1 MFAIPKQD
9 PLVSLQGHFDQ
20 REARAGPQSPRGP
33 GAFLYLPRSHQARPW
48 GYHSRPSLR
57 NPAAEWA
64 ALAPRGKLGLRCSTV
79 LTKPYAH

>member
-33 GAFLYLPRSHQARPW
+33 GAFLYLPRSHQARIP
-48 GYHSRPSLR
+48 L
-57 NPAAEWA
+57 
-64 ALAPRGKLGLRCSTV
+64 
-79 LTKPYAH
+79 

>member
-33 GAFLYLPRSHQARPW
+33 GAFLYLPRSHQAMPW
-48 GYHSRPSLR
+48 KDHFRQVYAIAPLSGLPGTTWKVGSLLL
-57 NPAAEWA
+57 NGSHQTLHTP
-64 ALAPRGKLGLRCSTV
+64 
-79 LTKPYAH
+79 